1 MRDLS
6 RFLTLHRHFMK
17 SQQIDTAKSVASSF
31 EICYKNVQLAFKNGF
46 IDELSMPKTSLLRVQ
61 QDEVYYLGLHKTILQ
76 TMGVQAYHN
85 SRSKYDFSFGDYQA
99 LKGEHSQSLHHLCD
113 ALQANLPV
121 LLVTNDALKL

>member
-1 MRDLS
+1 
-6 RFLTLHRHFMK
+6 
-17 SQQIDTAKSVASSF
+17 
-31 EICYKNVQLAFKNGF
+31 
-46 IDELSMPKTSLLRVQ
+46 
-61 QDEVYYLGLHKTILQ
+61 
-76 TMGVQAYHN
+76 MGVEAYHN